1 MGNSY
6 SCYQC
11 FSKEI
16 LASNVE
22 TFCKNSEA
30 ETVCSSPFGNHGIT
44 ESNFQESE
52 QEIETETM
60 SKTDLID
67 IISKTMHRFMNDIG
81 QDPEVLGYKKV
92 QNNNSIEIYMKDI
105 PSSYSLLSIWKC
117 EIPASKVAKFLQLV
131 EKRKDWDTNVS
142 ECKKICD
149 ITNDIAVYYTLYKRF
164 LMSAPRDTLIIG
176 QHINNDQGYFDV
188 STSINSTLVPET
200 PSIVRAQV
208 GIAGYLIQSIEKDSE
223 GNITVVKSISEA
235 NYGQSLALSFVKA
248 TSVNLAPKFVK
259 SMIDGMKKF
268 DSLLK

>member
-1 MGNSY
+1 MGNSN

-16 LASNVE
+16 QASNVE
-22 TFCKNSEA
+22 TFSKSTEP
-30 ETVCSSPFGNHGIT
+30 ETFCSTPFINQGIS
-44 ESNFQESE
+44 ESNLEESE
-52 QEIETETM
+52 QEVETETM

-67 IISKTMHRFMNDIG
+67 IINKTMSRFMNEIS
-81 QDPEVLGYKKV
+81 QDPEILGYKKV
-92 QNNNSIEIYMKDI
+92 QNNNTIEIYMKDI
-105 PSSYSLLSIWKC
+105 PSSYSLMSVWKC
-117 EIPASKVAKFLQLV
+117 DIPAAKVAMFLQLV

-176 QHINNDQGYFDV
+176 QHIKNDQGYFDV
-188 STSINSTLVPET
+188 STSINSALVPET

-208 GIAGYLIQSIEKDSE
+208 GIAGYLIQSIEKDSD

-235 NYGQSLALSFVKA
+235 NYGQSLAVSFVKA